1 MSFMHPFYLGVID
14 LKYNKN
20 EKAIQG
26 SVKLFTND
34 LEVTLTKINRKTV
47 DLINSKNKEETS
59 KILFDYLS
67 KHVKLTNNGK
77 LTALKFIGYE
87 IEQEAVWM
95 YVEFSAINQPK
106 GVNIECTLLYEQL
119 KEQINIINLEVNNS
133 KKVSKI
139 TNPETT
145 INFQF

>member
-34 LEVTLTKINRKTV
+34 LEATLTKINRKTV
-47 DLINSKNKEETS
+47 DLINSKKKEETS
-59 KILFDYLS
+59 KILFDYLL
-67 KHVKLTNNGK
+67 KHVKLTNNSK
-77 LTALKFIGYE
+77 LAPLKFIGYE

-95 YVEFSAINQPK
+95 YVEFTAINQPK
-106 GVNIECTLLYEQL
+106 HVNIECTLLYEQL

-139 TNPETT
+139 TNPEKN

>member
-1 MSFMHPFYLGVID
+1 
-14 LKYNKN
+14 
-20 EKAIQG
+20 
-26 SVKLFTND
+26 
-34 LEVTLTKINRKTV
+34 
-47 DLINSKNKEETS
+47 
-59 KILFDYLS
+59 
-67 KHVKLTNNGK
+67 
-77 LTALKFIGYE
+77 
-87 IEQEAVWM
+87 M